1 MSIRIFGHFVCWN
14 ILSTWNGTW
23 HIVGVQEIFGKW
35 MNKGPIHQVSR
46 VANLKLL
53 QVIFDRG
60 REPELEILNTFS
72 ERALS
77 YTSSTPVDKFFIG
90 LLKFPTKASSLYWK
104 TSILTFQAYFL
115 ISKAVCVS
123 FSKNKNTRVS
133 DLKKMACFLPL
144 FYRGESW
151 ALNPVSSSVLSLSSS
166 I

>member
-1 MSIRIFGHFVCWN
+1 
-14 ILSTWNGTW
+14 
-23 HIVGVQEIFGKW
+23 

-46 VANLKLL
+46 LANLKLL

-77 YTSSTPVDKFFIG
+77 YTSSTPVDTFLIG

-115 ISKAVCVS
+115 ISQH
-123 FSKNKNTRVS
+123 FN
-133 DLKKMACFLPL
+133 
-144 FYRGESW
+144 
-151 ALNPVSSSVLSLSSS
+151 
-166 I
+166 